1 MTRRHRARAP
11 LARSAS
17 APAARP
23 ADCIDLPDTRPAARN
38 RRQALARMGA
48 LVLGLGAA
56 QIAWGA
62 RIIAVRV
69 WPAADYTRV
78 TIESDV
84 ALAARH
90 FLAEEGPQRLVVDI
104 DGLELDA
111 ALRELVSQVR
121 PDDPYI
127 AAVRVAQHQPRV
139 VRLVLDLKQRIVP
152 QQFAVP
158 PVEPYRHRLVL
169 DLLPVVERDPLL
181 ELIREKEAAERKA
194 ARAVDD
200 ALGDF
205 IQRLERPVSPAASA
219 GATPQA
225 PAAPAA
231 TGPAPAGPGA
241 LPAPLPGNAPAAPP
255 AAPPTPS
262 QTPAPQSGRAP
273 SAATLA
279 GLDRLVIVA
288 LDPGHGGED
297 PGAIGPT
304 GLREKDVVLGIALQL
319 REHLHALRG
328 VRVMMTR
335 DGDYFVPLGE
345 RVRKALRVQADL
357 FVSIHADAFLRREA
371 RGASVFALSTTGAT
385 STAARWMA
393 DRENAADVVGG
404 VNIAVRDADL
414 MRAMLDMGTTAQIRD
429 SLRVGEEVLGRL
441 ARVGRLHKPRVEQAG
456 FAVLKAP
463 TIPSI
468 LVETAF
474 ISNPDEE
481 NLLRDPAWQAR
492 LVDALAEGIR
502 RYFVRNPPLARHR
515 RV

>member
-1 MTRRHRARAP
+1 MTRRGAVGEPCRT
-11 LARSAS
+11 L
-17 APAARP
+17 PAAD
-23 ADCIDLPDTRPAARN
+23 ATGAIALPDIRPAARN

-48 LVLGLGAA
+48 LVLGLGTA

-90 FLAEEGPQRLVVDI
+90 LLVEEGPQRLVVDI
-104 DGLELDA
+104 DGLELDS

-139 VRLVLDLKQRIVP
+139 VRLVLELKQRIVP

-194 ARAVDD
+194 ARVVDD

-205 IQRLERPVSPAASA
+205 IQRLERPVPPAAGA
-219 GATPQA
+219 GAA
-225 PAAPAA
+225 PPVLPVPAPPPS
-231 TGPAPAGPGA
+231 PAPA
-241 LPAPLPGNAPAAPP
+241 
-255 AAPPTPS
+255 PTPS
-262 QTPAPQSGRAP
+262 QTLAPQSERAP

-319 REHLHALRG
+319 RDHLHALRG
-328 VRVMMTR
+328 VRVLMTR
-335 DGDYFVPLGE
+335 DGDHFVPLGE

-404 VNIAVRDADL
+404 VNLAVRDADL

-474 ISNPDEE
+474 ISNPEE
-481 NLLRDPAWQAR
+481 EALLRDPAWQAR
-492 LVDALAEGIR
+492 LVDALADGIH
-502 RYFVRNPPLARHR
+502 RYFIRNPPLARQR